1 MKELKV
7 DSRYL
12 RPFSSIKNKLSDKEL
27 KFFKENGFVLCKGL
41 LSSDHLEPL
50 VYEFAEVLDQLY
62 TKLYKEKKVISAE
75 FYERTKYLP
84 FEERYRALIE
94 ETGQVYIEYFRP
106 SLPNEIKTI
115 SPETPMHFG
124 PEVFKLLTNNK
135 VLNCI
140 EQIFG
145 HGEIYCNPIQ
155 NFRIKPPNRVL
166 PKNINLIKDDGAG
179 AADNEIA
186 SCNGYSNSKTID
198 KASSTAIISE
208 GDVNGAKS
216 LNDKKNVR
224 RLPAGLVGTTP
235 WHQDNAVC
243 TEDSDNTQMVTAW
256 IPLHD
261 VPIDN
266 GTLLI
271 APKTQKLGLLGHCV
285 QKENREV
292 TLSLKQVLE
301 AAGNVKK
308 YNVNDDTNLGT
319 PWKHCPQGLKAD
331 GVFALEF
338 EKGDVVFLDKR
349 VVHASDT
356 NRTNDFRF
364 SADFRYNKV
373 GEPNG
378 RDILPGFVVRTNNP
392 DIAERE
398 KMSGGNGGRRMLLM
412 NEKLSKTEI
421 LKMAAKWKK
430 MWMDKRTELS
440 TMNDSTEY
448 TGRDRWTKN
457 LENPVYCA

>member
-1 MKELKV
+1 MKKFKV

-12 RPFSSIKNKLSDKEL
+12 KQVKSRKNNLSGEDM
-27 KFFKENGFVLCKGL
+27 KFFEENGFVLCKGL
-41 LSSDHLEPL
+41 LSSEHLEPL

-62 TKLYKEKKVISAE
+62 IKLYKVKKLLSTE
-75 FYERTKYLP
+75 FYERTRNLP
-84 FEERYRALIE
+84 FEERYKALIE

-124 PEVFKLLTNNK
+124 PEVFRLLTNHK

-155 NFRIKPPNRVL
+155 NFRIKPPNNLL
-166 PKNINLIKDDGAG
+166 PKDIKMIKDDEAG
-179 AADNEIA
+179 VDK
-186 SCNGYSNSKTID
+186 NGT
-198 KASSTAIISE
+198 ASS
-208 GDVNGAKS
+208 
-216 LNDKKNVR
+216 R

-243 TEDSDNTQMVTAW
+243 TEDSDDTQMVTAW

-261 VPIDN
+261 VPVDN

-271 APKTQKLGLLGHCV
+271 VPKTQKIGLLGHCV
-285 QKENREV
+285 QEGNREV
-292 TLSLKQVLE
+292 TLSIDRVVE
-301 AAGNVKK
+301 AAGKVNKYVDNQNNTPFVPWTHTPNNVKS
-308 YNVNDDTNLGT
+308 
-319 PWKHCPQGLKAD
+319 D
-331 GVFALEF
+331 GIFALEF
-338 EKGDVVFLDKR
+338 EKGDVLFLDKR

-356 NRTNDFRF
+356 NRANNFRF

-378 RDILPGFVVRTNNP
+378 RDILPGFVVRTSNP
-392 DIAERE
+392 E
-398 KMSGGNGGRRMLLM
+398 KAKTKMMSGGNGGRNMLLM
-412 NEKLSKTEI
+412 NDKMSCAEILEKSAQWKKLWIDKRLELSK
-421 LKMAAKWKK
+421 
-430 MWMDKRTELS
+430 
-440 TMNDSTEY
+440 MNDSTEY
-448 TGRDRWTKN
+448 TGRDRWTKS

>member
-1 MKELKV
+1 MELKV
-7 DSRYL
+7 DARYL
-12 RPFSSIKNKLSDKEL
+12 RSVKSIKDKLSDKDLE
-27 KFFKENGFVLCKGL
+27 FFEENGFVLCKGL
-41 LSSDHLEPL
+41 LSSDHLEPI
-50 VYEFAEVLDQLY
+50 VYEFAEVLDRLY
-62 TKLYKEKKVISAE
+62 CRLYKEKNVISAQ
-75 FYERTKYLP
+75 FYERTKHLP

-115 SPETPMHFG
+115 SQETPMHFG
-124 PEVFKLLTNNK
+124 PEVFKLLTNHK
-135 VLNCI
+135 ILNCI

-155 NFRIKPPNRVL
+155 NFRIKPPDNVL
-166 PKNINLIKDDGAG
+166 PKNINMIKDDGAG
-179 AADNEIA
+179 AAENEVA
-186 SCNGYSNSKTID
+186 LGNGYSSSKTIEKVSD
-198 KASSTAIISE
+198 NTIIS
-208 GDVNGAKS
+208 GRNVNGAKG

-243 TEDSDNTQMVTAW
+243 TENSDYTQMVTAW

-261 VPIDN
+261 VPVDN

-285 QKENREV
+285 QKGNREV
-292 TLSLKQVLE
+292 TLSVEQVIE

-308 YNVNDDTNLGT
+308 YNNNEDNNIGT
-319 PWKHCPQGLKAD
+319 PWSHCPRGLNAD
-331 GVFALEF
+331 GVFALAF
-338 EKGDVVFLDKR
+338 EKGDVIFLDKR

-356 NRTNDFRF
+356 NRTNNFRF

-378 RDILPGFVVRTNNP
+378 RDILPGFVVRTKNT
-392 DIAERE
+392 DKAAAE
-398 KMSGGNGGRRMLLM
+398 KWSGGNGGRTMLLM
-412 NEKLSKTEI
+412 TEKQSEKEI
-421 LKMAAKWKK
+421 RQMAAKWEM
-430 MWMDKRTELS
+430 MWVDKRNELS

-457 LENPVYCA
+457 FENPVYCA

>member
-1 MKELKV
+1 MKKFKV

-12 RPFSSIKNKLSDKEL
+12 KQVKSRNNNLSGEDL
-27 KFFKENGFVLCKGL
+27 KFYEENGFVLCKGL
-41 LSSDHLEPL
+41 LSSEHLEPL
-50 VYEFAEVLDQLY
+50 VYEFAGVLDELY
-62 TKLYKEKKVISAE
+62 TKLYQEKKVLSTE
-75 FYERTKYLP
+75 FYERTRNLP

-115 SPETPMHFG
+115 SSETPMHFG
-124 PEVFKLLTNNK
+124 SEVFRLLTNHK

-155 NFRIKPPNRVL
+155 NFRIKPPDNVL
-166 PKNINLIKDDGAG
+166 PKDIKMIKDDEAG
-179 AADNEIA
+179 VDK
-186 SCNGYSNSKTID
+186 NG
-198 KASSTAIISE
+198 TAPI
-208 GDVNGAKS
+208 
-216 LNDKKNVR
+216 R

-243 TEDSDNTQMVTAW
+243 TEDSDDTQMVTAW

-261 VPIDN
+261 VPVDN

-271 APKTQKLGLLGHCV
+271 APKTQKLGLLNHCV
-285 QKENREV
+285 QEGNREV
-292 TLSLKQVLE
+292 TLSVDKVVK
-301 AAGNVKK
+301 AAGKVDKYVDNENDTPVIPWSHSPNNV
-308 YNVNDDTNLGT
+308 
-319 PWKHCPQGLKAD
+319 KAD
-331 GVFALEF
+331 GIFALEF
-338 EKGDVVFLDKR
+338 EKGDVLFLDKR
-349 VVHASDT
+349 VVHASDA
-356 NRTNDFRF
+356 NRTNSFRF

-392 DIAERE
+392 E
-398 KMSGGNGGRRMLLM
+398 KANTKSMSGGNGGKNMLLM
-412 NEKLSKTEI
+412 KEKMSCVGFSEKAAQWKKLWIDKRLELSK
-421 LKMAAKWKK
+421 
-430 MWMDKRTELS
+430 
-440 TMNDSTEY
+440 MNDSTEY
-448 TGRDRWTKN
+448 TGRDRWTKS

>member
-1 MKELKV
+1 MKKFKI

-12 RPFSSIKNKLSDKEL
+12 KPVKSVKDKLSEKDL
-27 KFFKENGFVLCKGL
+27 TFFEENGFVLCKGL
-41 LSSDHLEPL
+41 LSSEHLEPL
-50 VYEFAEVLDQLY
+50 VHEFANVLDNLFS
-62 TKLYKEKKVISAE
+62 KLYLEKKALSTE
-75 FYERTKYLP
+75 FYERTKSLP

-124 PEVFKLLTNNK
+124 PEVFRLLTNQK
-135 VLNCI
+135 VIDCV

-155 NFRIKPPNRVL
+155 NFRIKPPDTVL
-166 PKNINLIKDDGAG
+166 PRNIEMIRDDGAKV
-179 AADNEIA
+179 DDDR
-186 SCNGYSNSKTID
+186 T
-198 KASSTAIISE
+198 T
-208 GDVNGAKS
+208 KS
-216 LNDKKNVR
+216 R

-243 TEDSDNTQMVTAW
+243 TEDSDDTQMVTAW

-261 VPIDN
+261 VPVDN

-285 QKENREV
+285 QEGNREV
-292 TLSLKQVLE
+292 TLSVDKVVE
-301 AAGNVKK
+301 AAGKVEK
-308 YNVNDDTNLGT
+308 YINDCNNTSAL
-319 PWKHCPQGLKAD
+319 PWNHSPESMKSD
-331 GVFALEF
+331 GIFALEF
-338 EKGDVVFLDKR
+338 EKGDVLFLDKR
-349 VVHASDT
+349 VVHASDS
-356 NRTNDFRF
+356 NRTNNFRF

-378 RDILPGFVVRTNNP
+378 RDILPGFVVRTSNP
-392 DIAERE
+392 EIA
-398 KMSGGNGGRRMLLM
+398 KTQNKSGGNGGRAMLLM
-412 NEKLSKTEI
+412 NAKVSKEEFLEKATE
-421 LKMAAKWKK
+421 WEK
-430 MWMDKRTELS
+430 MWIEKRSELAKMTE
-440 TMNDSTEY
+440 STEY
-448 TGRDRWTKN
+448 TGRDRWTKS